1 MELDGE
7 LMRSLIA
14 ALVANNVTVDPTL
27 VAMEALYFGDDPKVL
42 ERLEPQ
48 RAPPSVISLWG
59 PDWQQRNP
67 FVFTNPMGV
76 ARDLTSGK
84 DVFPVALQIV
94 RRLHEGGVR
103 LTAGSDVGMPWI
115 TPGVSLHRELELLV
129 QAGIDEADVI
139 VMATRNGAE
148 GLSLE
153 DRLGTVEAGKLADLV
168 VLSAD
173 PLSDIRKTR
182 SLTAVYKGGEL
193 VYPATAP

>member
-1 MELDGE
+1 
-7 LMRSLIA
+7 
-14 ALVANNVTVDPTL
+14 
-27 VAMEALYFGDDPKVL
+27 
-42 ERLEPQ
+42 
-48 RAPPSVISLWG
+48 
-59 PDWQQRNP
+59 
-67 FVFTNPMGV
+67 MGV

-115 TPGVSLHRELELLV
+115 TPGLSLHRELELLV

-153 DRLGTVEAGKLADLV
+153 DQARNRRSREAGRPGRALGGSAVGHPQNPFVDRRLQGWRTRVSGHGTLKR
-168 VLSAD
+168 VLMVTSGSTRRFACASGEGRQES
-173 PLSDIRKTR
+173 PL
-182 SLTAVYKGGEL
+182 LCPNEL
-193 VYPATAP
+193 RD